1 MIPSIA
7 FAVPDLEGN
16 ARLRLRAGDDGQD
29 LACIES
35 LVKNGKSMKLPSV
48 SYVATG
54 IAGGALAVSGLSAL
68 GAAGQPGGATASPGF
83 VEVVGWFQSM
93 AMNGMLSVSYPP
105 VYKSFAENFAFSAG
119 LIEWESL
126 QTAIDNFRAATGGD
140 LSSSSFAALKRAFLA
155 DNDEEGEKL
164 AKRASGG
171 LRLLARQLDTDEGSD
186 SGSGEDDEASEVM
199 DGIQAYVEQ
208 LMIPDTNTFMTVL
221 LVFAIVIASITLGI
235 LLFKGIL
242 EGWALFGSFPKSLTG
257 FRKRYWWFI
266 AKTLTNLILLLYGVW
281 TLYSVYQFTNGDSW
295 AAKALA
301 GVTLGIF
308 TAILGFFTFK
318 IWQHARRSK
327 KMDGDSFAL
336 YDDKQ
341 TWVKYNIFYENY
353 KKSYWWIF
361 VPTIVYMFTKGCII
375 AGANGHGF
383 VQAGGQLIVEALF
396 LIALLWYRPYTL
408 KSGNWINIIIQVV
421 RVLSVVCI
429 LVFVEQLGVTQ
440 TTKTVTGVALVV
452 TQSVL
457 TGLLAILIAVN
468 AIVMCCKDNPH
479 RKKRKETG
487 KDCFS
492 PLSVHIFGPHSPL
505 RKIANGLLIEKLR
518 GEADTLTPLEPHNS
532 LLMKPSLKSTA
543 TSYAYPVPPIS
554 DQANQPPNYVNFS
567 FLKTKERPSLDRM
580 SSRDGLIASAADMG
594 RSDDDPSRPRTPSP
608 DREPRLP
615 DVGLELRELR

>member
-1 MIPSIA
+1 MAQVRLHFRSDLIVTVPEGRFAASGSQKVPDEFAEMIPSVA

-16 ARLRLRAGDDGQD
+16 ARLRLRAADNGQD
-29 LACIES
+29 IACIQS
-35 LVKNGKSMKLPSV
+35 VVGNGVSVKLPSV
-48 SYVATG
+48 SYVAAG
-54 IAGGALAVSGLSAL
+54 IAGGALAFSGLSAL
-68 GAAGQPGGATASPGF
+68 SAAGHPGGATASPGF

-105 VYKSFAENFAFSAG
+105 VYKSFAGNFAFSAG

-126 QTAIDNFRAATGGD
+126 QTAIDNFRATTGGD
-140 LSSSSFAALKRAFLA
+140 LTSSSFAALKRAVLA
-155 DNDEEGEKL
+155 KNDEGQANL
-164 AKRASGG
+164 TKRAFGG
-171 LRLLARQLDTDEGSD
+171 LRLLARQLDFSADDEVSDGGSA
-186 SGSGEDDEASEVM
+186 EDDEASKVM
-199 DGIQAYVEQ
+199 DGVQTYVEQ

-242 EGWALFGSFPKSLTG
+242 EAWALFGTFPKSLSG
-257 FRKRYWWFI
+257 FRKRYWWFL

-281 TLYSVYQFTNGDSW
+281 TLYSIYQFTNGDSW

-301 GVTLGIF
+301 GVTLGVF

-361 VPTIVYMFTKGCII
+361 VPTIVYMFAKGCII
-375 AGANGHGF
+375 AGANGHGL

-396 LIALLWYRPYTL
+396 LVALLWYRPYTL

-421 RVLSVVCI
+421 RVLSVICI
-429 LVFVEQLGVTQ
+429 LVFVEQLGVAQ

-487 KDCFS
+487 KGCFFYLLPFTFS
-492 PLSVHIFGPHSPL
+492 KRCPF
-505 RKIANGLLIEKLR
+505 IAHLLIW
-518 GEADTLTPLEPHNS
+518 
-532 LLMKPSLKSTA
+532 
-543 TSYAYPVPPIS
+543 
-554 DQANQPPNYVNFS
+554 
-567 FLKTKERPSLDRM
+567 
-580 SSRDGLIASAADMG
+580 
-594 RSDDDPSRPRTPSP
+594 
-608 DREPRLP
+608 
-615 DVGLELRELR
+615 